1 MDIPCTVRRATPR
14 DAQALVR
21 HNCAMAHETEG
32 KELDR
37 PVVTRGVSGLFERP
51 GHGFYLV
58 AERDGAIV
66 GSLMVT
72 SEWSDWRDGF
82 FWWVQS
88 VYVLP
93 AHRRRG
99 LFRTLHRH
107 VRDLALEAGD
117 VCGLRLYVERD
128 NAGAHR
134 TYEAVGMRE
143 TAYRLWEEGFAPA
156 CPSYGV

>member
-14 DAQALVR
+14 DMDVLVA

-37 PVVTRGVSGLFERP
+37 DVVTRGVLGLFERP
-51 GHGFYLV
+51 AHGFYLV
-58 AERDGAIV
+58 AERAGRVA

-88 VYVLP
+88 VYVDA

-99 LFRTLHRH
+99 IYRSLYDEVRT
-107 VRDLALEAGD
+107 EAREADD
-117 VCGLRLYVERD
+117 VCGLRLYVERE
-128 NAGAHR
+128 NAAAR
-134 TYEAVGMRE
+134 SVYARLGMDE
-143 TAYRLWEEGFAPA
+143 TSYRLYEEL
-156 CPSYGV
+156 V